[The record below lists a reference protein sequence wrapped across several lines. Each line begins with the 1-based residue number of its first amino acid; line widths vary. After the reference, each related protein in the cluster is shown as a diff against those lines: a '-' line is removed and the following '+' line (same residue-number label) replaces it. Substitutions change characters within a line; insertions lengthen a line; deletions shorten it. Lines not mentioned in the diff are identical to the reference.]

1 MPAAAKYFPNTQLRH
16 HTIAAENDK
25 KNVGRFTDNAA
36 SIFEAAETAMRTGHE
51 LSNMTIVIGQEGSI
65 RLIAESDW
73 PLDTL
78 QAHHGAQ
85 MVYRVRQQDETLRL
99 EGRAGSRTCLF
110 ESEKLNGAARRL
122 LAINSHY
129 QVIEEAPVQALLP
142 AGSWQNLP
150 GASD

>member
-1 MPAAAKYFPNTQLRH
+1 M
-16 HTIAAENDK
+16 E
-25 KNVGRFTDNAA
+25 RFTDNAA
-36 SIFEAAETAMRTGHE
+36 NIFEAAETAMRAGHQ
-51 LSNMTIVIGQEGSI
+51 LSTMTIVIEREGSI

-99 EGRAGSRTCLF
+99 EGRAGSRTCVF

-122 LAINSHY
+122 LAINVSY
-129 QVIEEAPVQALLP
+129 QVIEEAPAQAMLA
-142 AGSWQNLP
+142 AGQWQNLL
-150 GASD
+150 GAAD